1 MSGIRLERTG
11 PVAHIVLDRPE
22 TLNALSVAMWHELR
36 GIVRRLASD
45 RSVRVVAIRGA
56 GERAFS
62 AGADIREFPS
72 RRSGLARAR
81 AYDRLVS
88 AALAAIQQAPQP
100 VIAVIRGLAVGG
112 GLELAA
118 ACDIR
123 LAAQDARFGLPIGR
137 LGVMPGIGETRALLR
152 LLPPGKLI
160 ELVFR
165 GELID
170 AEEAWRLG
178 LVSEVVPVEELE
190 LATQR
195 WIDRLLSMSAET
207 LQAMKAVVQLAVR
220 GATENDV
227 SYRDLLATVYEG
239 VAFHEGVRAFL
250 EKRAPNFPQHR
261 A

>member
-1 MSGIRLERTG
+1 MSDIRLERTG
-11 PVAHIVLDRPE
+11 PVAQIVLDRPE
-22 TLNALSVAMWHELR
+22 AHNALTAAMWHDLCD
-36 GIVRRLASD
+36 IVRQLAGD
-45 RSVRVVAIRGA
+45 RSVRVVVIRGA

-72 RRSGLARAR
+72 RRTGLARAR

-88 AALAAIQQAPQP
+88 AALAAIQDAPQP

-137 LGVMPGIGETRALLR
+137 LGVMPGLGETRALLR
-152 LLPPGKLI
+152 LMPPGKLI

-165 GELID
+165 GELVD

-178 LVSEVVPVEELE
+178 LVTEVVPVEELE
-190 LATQR
+190 EATQR
-195 WIDRLLSMSAET
+195 WIDRLLGMSAET
-207 LQAMKAVVQLAVR
+207 LRATKAVVQLAVR
-220 GATENDV
+220 GAAENDA
-227 SYRDLLATVYEG
+227 SYRELLATVYEG
-239 VAFHEGVRAFL
+239 EAFREGVSAFL
-250 EKRAPNFPQHR
+250 EKRSPNFPQNR
-261 A
+261 V